1 MKLEKKKSLL
11 QRRRW
16 RIRKKI
22 TGTAERPRLAA
33 VNDRAKEALV
43 MVIGRCEEPGDAQH
57 AAYDIHLGN
66 RRGSDWPSASS

>member
-22 TGTAERPRLAA
+22 TGTAERPRRPNGLDAG
-33 VNDRAKEALV
+33 EACDPT
-43 MVIGRCEEPGDAQH
+43 GWHTTGKSH
-57 AAYDIHLGN
+57 
-66 RRGSDWPSASS
+66 